1 MRLSLKE
8 RGMECAKATNPQE
21 IWGSEAEG
29 SAVLSISLQFEL
41 EDHFFPLDIFL
52 YRNILSLMPRAA
64 TTSDVFNAIAE
75 PRRREIIDLLV
86 NGKEH
91 AVGDLVLRL
100 RMPQPAVSKHLGVL
114 RRVGVVSVSKR
125 GQLRLYRLNAKELK
139 PVHDWVK
146 TYERFWTHQ
155 LDRIKER
162 AEVKRNARKDAQDGK
177 K

>member
-1 MRLSLKE
+1 MAR
-8 RGMECAKATNPQE
+8 AT
-21 IWGSEAEG
+21 
-29 SAVLSISLQFEL
+29 
-41 EDHFFPLDIFL
+41 
-52 YRNILSLMPRAA
+52 

-114 RRVGVVSVSKR
+114 RKVGVVSVSKR
-125 GQLRLYRLNAKELK
+125 GQLRMYRLNAKELK

-146 TYERFWTHQ
+146 TYEHFWTHQ

-162 AEVKRNARKDAQDGK
+162 AEMKMAKQTANRLTKPEGEK
-177 K
+177 

>member
-1 MRLSLKE
+1 MGIYDAPMAR
-8 RGMECAKATNPQE
+8 AT
-21 IWGSEAEG
+21 
-29 SAVLSISLQFEL
+29 
-41 EDHFFPLDIFL
+41 
-52 YRNILSLMPRAA
+52 

-75 PRRREIIDLLV
+75 PRRRAIIDLLV

-114 RRVGVVSVSKR
+114 RKVGVVSVSKR
-125 GQLRLYRLNAKELK
+125 GQLRMYRLNAKELK

-162 AEVKRNARKDAQDGK
+162 AEMKMANRLTKPEGEK
-177 K
+177 